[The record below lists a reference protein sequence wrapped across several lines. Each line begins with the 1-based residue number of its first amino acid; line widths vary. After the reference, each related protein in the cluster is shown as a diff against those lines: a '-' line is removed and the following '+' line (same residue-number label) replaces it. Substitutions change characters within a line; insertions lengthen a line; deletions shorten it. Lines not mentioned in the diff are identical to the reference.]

1 MFNSNGTSQI
11 PKILFSFLGELNIIS
26 NIITDRNLSRQSAD
40 IIFNSNTLSIKNVYP
55 NPFNNSTKFTF
66 ELSAA
71 AEVRINIYTIGGK
84 KIKRI
89 ENRTLS
95 SGFHTIEW
103 VGRNEFGSKLAN
115 GVYIYKVNAKN
126 NIDKTSHIGRCAK
139 FK

>member
-1 MFNSNGTSQI
+1 MTNKLALKGGPKVRTKSFGRHPIIEDDDISQI
-11 PKILFSFLGELNIIS
+11 MDVLKSGNISTFAASPGENFL
-26 NIITDRNLSRQSAD
+26 
-40 IIFNSNTLSIKNVYP
+40 
-55 NPFNNSTKFTF
+55 
-66 ELSAA
+66 
-71 AEVRINIYTIGGK
+71 GGK

-89 ENRTLS
+89 ENRPLS

-103 VGRNEFGSKLAN
+103 DGRNEFGSKLAN

>member
-1 MFNSNGTSQI
+1 MYFN
-11 PKILFSFLGELNIIS
+11 F
-26 NIITDRNLSRQSAD
+26 
-40 IIFNSNTLSIKNVYP
+40 P

-71 AEVRINIYTIGGK
+71 AEVSINIYTIGGK
-84 KIKRI
+84 KIKQI
-89 ENRTLS
+89 ENKTFS

-103 VGRNEFGSKLAN
+103 NGRNEFGSKLAN

-126 NIDKTSHIGRCAK
+126 NIDKTFYIGRCAK